1 MLNIATGNNNLEKKL
16 MAGCVDA
23 TSLRSLRLHCT
34 GTNAYIVSILGN
46 VLFPQRVMTMATA
59 TRCSTP

>member
-1 MLNIATGNNNLEKKL
+1 MLNIAIGNNSLEQL

-23 TSLRSLRLHCT
+23 TSVRSLHCT

-46 VLFPQRVMTMATA
+46 VLFPQRVATMATA